1 MILRLVL
8 LFFEVKTCQN
18 LSVSSLTPEAEIHQC
33 KLLYITEEKKTN
45 MRKVC
50 FSTQIVIPLTKV
62 TAIALYTHTSISLN
76 KLALRAA
83 ENKISHGNYTVITL
97 FTVIMYQV
105 NLLHH
110 S

>member
-1 MILRLVL
+1 
-8 LFFEVKTCQN
+8 
-18 LSVSSLTPEAEIHQC
+18 
-33 KLLYITEEKKTN
+33 

-50 FSTQIVIPLTKV
+50 FSTQIVIPLTRV
-62 TAIALYTHTSISLN
+62 TVIALYTHCISLN

-83 ENKISHGNYTVITL
+83 GNKISHGNYTVITL

>member
-1 MILRLVL
+1 MSKLVGFIFDPRGLNTPVQTALYWRGKENKHEKRL
-8 LFFEVKTCQN
+8 
-18 LSVSSLTPEAEIHQC
+18 
-33 KLLYITEEKKTN
+33 
-45 MRKVC
+45 C
-50 FSTQIVIPLTKV
+50 FSTQIVIPLTRV
-62 TAIALYTHTSISLN
+62 TATALYTRCISLN

-83 ENKISHGNYTVITL
+83 GNKISHGNYTIITL